1 MARMFSSHY
10 HPHTSS
16 HISKVVAESDES
28 EGDLDL
34 LLVLGGVEDA
44 ARLGVYRTGDRGARL
59 NGVMG
64 SSWICELLRKI
75 SRGN

>member
-44 ARLGVYRTGDRGARL
+44 ARLGLYCTGDRGARL